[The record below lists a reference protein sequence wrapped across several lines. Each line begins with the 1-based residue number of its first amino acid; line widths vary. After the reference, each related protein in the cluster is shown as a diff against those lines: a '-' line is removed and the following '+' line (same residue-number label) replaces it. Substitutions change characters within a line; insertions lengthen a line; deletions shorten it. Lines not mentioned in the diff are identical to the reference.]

1 MFGWVCGTDCTG
13 RRQSGWDTLIAG
25 VLSAL
30 LLSPLDALAADVTP
44 VNFAGFAY
52 VGDDASTSAS
62 YPNTHRIEADR
73 VGDVSVLDDA
83 LRRHLQGLANPSFS
97 LHFGSLASLKAG
109 DGSATV
115 LAFAL
120 DRESTSVEQIGS
132 KHKLVTE
139 LSAQALFVD
148 FREMAV
154 VATFP
159 IVVQAIDIL
168 DAPPTSEQIAQ
179 AVRNLYLGDGKAN
192 IFAAFSATLAHTQ
205 LNPTIE
211 RRVRVVD
218 ATIADGARAAMP
230 ALSGAAP
237 GVGEAALAQ
246 DFSKFL
252 SVNQRIPVLP
262 PSKGHAIGNRMA
274 ARFADGTVY
283 TLSIPEA
290 DYAIHLRLDELKR
303 VDYASNAAGRSLI
316 YGAFMQVR
324 VEEPLTGKVFFDARL
339 RNGATKSVPASQ
351 QNIDDSAAYQDALLA
366 LMDKFTVAL
375 TDSDPAWAEKHAG
388 DRAVAKQMKELEKVL
403 QSCR

>member
-1 MFGWVCGTDCTG
+1 MSGWWCGTDCTA
-13 RRQSGWDTLIAG
+13 RRQSGWDTLIASL
-25 VLSAL
+25 LSAL
-30 LLSPLDALAADVTP
+30 LLSPFGATAADVTP
-44 VNFAGFAY
+44 VHFAGFAY

-62 YPNTHRIEADR
+62 YPNTHRIEAER

-97 LHFGSLASLKAG
+97 LQFGSLASLKAG
-109 DGSATV
+109 HGSATV

-120 DRESTSVEQIGS
+120 DRESISVEQIGT

-179 AVRNLYLGDGKAN
+179 AVRDLYLGDGKAN
-192 IFAAFSATLAHTQ
+192 IFAAFSATLADTQ

-230 ALSGAAP
+230 ALAGAAP
-237 GVGEAALAQ
+237 GVAEAALAQ

-262 PSKGHAIGNRMA
+262 TSKGHAIGNRMA

-290 DYAIHLRLDELKR
+290 DYAISLRLDELKR

-324 VEEPLTGKVFFDARL
+324 VEEPLTGKVYFDARL

-366 LMDKFTVAL
+366 LMDRFTVAL